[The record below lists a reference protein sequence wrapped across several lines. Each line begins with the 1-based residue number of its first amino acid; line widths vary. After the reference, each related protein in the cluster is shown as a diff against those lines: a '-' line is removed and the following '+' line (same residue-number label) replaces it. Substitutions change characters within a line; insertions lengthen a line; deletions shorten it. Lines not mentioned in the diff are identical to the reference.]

1 MFMFRTKL
9 LIFLLAFLL
18 LVSESAMAQYPVIKA
33 EQVKSW
39 MEGKK
44 KVCLIDARPA
54 EEYQQGHI
62 AGAVNIMPDNMK
74 TSAARLPKD
83 KAAPI
88 IIYCRGMN

>member
-1 MFMFRTKL
+1 MSRTKL
-9 LIFLLAFLL
+9 LLFLFGSLF
-18 LVSESAMAQYPVIKA
+18 LVSTSALAQYPVITA
-33 EQVKSW
+33 EQVKTW

-62 AGAVNIMPDNMK
+62 AGAINIMPDNMK
-74 TSAARLPKD
+74 TSGARLPKD
-83 KAAPI
+83 KAGLI

>member
-1 MFMFRTKL
+1 MSRTKL
-9 LIFLLAFLL
+9 FLFLFGSLFLA
-18 LVSESAMAQYPVIKA
+18 STSAMAQYPVLTA
-33 EQVKSW
+33 EEVKTW
-39 MEGKK
+39 LDGKK

-62 AGAVNIMPDNMK
+62 AGAINIMPDNMK
-74 TSAARLPKD
+74 ASSARLPKD